1 MIEWN
6 EWKLAVTENF
16 LAVFFVVVIGEFFS
30 SQVFR
35 IMDDALHYSLDAM
48 DDLERCVYEQL
59 NLVLVA
65 VVVR

>member
-30 SQVFR
+30 SQVMR

-48 DDLERCVYEQL
+48 DDLERFF
-59 NLVLVA
+59 
-65 VVVR
+65 RF